1 MINREQQMIEQ
12 VSEEPSLIFKFIKD
26 GEFEVIEK
34 MVKENLVDVN
44 LVDSL
49 GNDVVTRLLKV
60 REYDLVITLMKKRNW
75 DVNHQNV
82 DGNTFGHILALD
94 NSISTV
100 SIVNQLIKKTKFL
113 PNIKN
118 KKGETILDRALNN
131 NYLCA
136 AFKILEDK
144 RFNNIDVSSFR
155 KLCNACINNV
165 YYGKYSKLNN
175 LDVIVESLEK
185 KELIPSMRELI
196 SRIIDHL
203 DEIKNALVKKNGFA
217 TLEQIIDSSIE
228 ATA

>member
-100 SIVNQLIKKTKFL
+100 SIVNQLIK
-113 PNIKN
+113 
-118 KKGETILDRALNN
+118 
-131 NYLCA
+131 
-136 AFKILEDK
+136 
-144 RFNNIDVSSFR
+144 
-155 KLCNACINNV
+155 
-165 YYGKYSKLNN
+165 
-175 LDVIVESLEK
+175 
-185 KELIPSMRELI
+185 
-196 SRIIDHL
+196 
-203 DEIKNALVKKNGFA
+203 
-217 TLEQIIDSSIE
+217 
-228 ATA
+228 

>member
-34 MVKENLVDVN
+34 MVKENLIDVN

-118 KKGETILDRALNN
+118 KK
-131 NYLCA
+131 
-136 AFKILEDK
+136 
-144 RFNNIDVSSFR
+144 V
-155 KLCNACINNV
+155 KLFLI
-165 YYGKYSKLNN
+165 
-175 LDVIVESLEK
+175 
-185 KELIPSMRELI
+185 ELLI
-196 SRIIDHL
+196 IIIYVQHL
-203 DEIKNALVKKNGFA
+203 KF
-217 TLEQIIDSSIE
+217 
-228 ATA
+228 

>member
-94 NSISTV
+94 NGGLNEPWNV
-100 SIVNQLIKKTKFL
+100 VPLR
-113 PNIKN
+113 
-118 KKGETILDRALNN
+118 KGYNTSKRNNENTLNW
-131 NYLCA
+131 YMEQEYFSEERLQ
-136 AFKILEDK
+136 
-144 RFNNIDVSSFR
+144 
-155 KLCNACINNV
+155 
-165 YYGKYSKLNN
+165 
-175 LDVIVESLEK
+175 
-185 KELIPSMRELI
+185 
-196 SRIIDHL
+196 RII
-203 DEIKNALVKKNGFA
+203 EWQVYAYEKWGGEEFGELVFI
-217 TLEQIIDSSIE
+217 TDLFEE
-228 ATA
+228 EE

>member
-75 DVNHQNV
+75 NVNHQNV

-100 SIVNQLIKKTKFL
+100 VIVNQLIMKTKFL

-144 RFNNIDVSSFR
+144 RFNSIDVFSF
-155 KLCNACINNV
+155 KNLINASINNT

-175 LDVIVESLEK
+175 LEIIVDNLEK
-185 KELIPSMRELI
+185 KELNSTMTDLI
-196 SRIIDHL
+196 NNICDNMDSIKNDILNNNSRILNNLINSHL
-203 DEIKNALVKKNGFA
+203 D
-217 TLEQIIDSSIE
+217 
-228 ATA
+228 

>member
-118 KKGETILDRALNN
+118 KKGETILVRPHNN

-144 RFNNIDVSSFR
+144 RFNSIDVFSF
-155 KLCNACINNV
+155 KNLINASINNT

-175 LDVIVESLEK
+175 LEIIVDNLEK
-185 KELIPSMRELI
+185 KELNSTMTDLI
-196 SRIIDHL
+196 NNICDNMDSIKNDILNNNSRILNNLINSHL
-203 DEIKNALVKKNGFA
+203 D
-217 TLEQIIDSSIE
+217 
-228 ATA
+228 

>member
-118 KKGETILDRALNN
+118 KKVEELFFRASVPSTIS
-131 NYLCA
+131 
-136 AFKILEDK
+136 ILS
-144 RFNNIDVSSFR
+144 SSF
-155 KLCNACINNV
+155 N
-165 YYGKYSKLNN
+165 S
-175 LDVIVESLEK
+175 
-185 KELIPSMRELI
+185 PSNFIFL
-196 SRIIDHL
+196 
-203 DEIKNALVKKNGFA
+203 F
-217 TLEQIIDSSIE
+217 SSS
-228 ATA
+228 

>member
-34 MVKENLVDVN
+34 MVEENLIDVN

-100 SIVNQLIKKTKFL
+100 SIVNQLIKKTKL
-113 PNIKN
+113 LHNIKN
-118 KKGETILDRALNN
+118 KKGETILDRALNY

-144 RFNNIDVSSFR
+144 RFNSIDVFSF
-155 KLCNACINNV
+155 KNLINASINNT

-175 LDVIVESLEK
+175 LEIIVDNLEK
-185 KELIPSMRELI
+185 KELNSTMTDLI
-196 SRIIDHL
+196 NNICDNMDSIKNDILNNNSRILNNLINSHL
-203 DEIKNALVKKNGFA
+203 D
-217 TLEQIIDSSIE
+217 
-228 ATA
+228 

>member
-12 VSEEPSLIFKFIKD
+12 VSEEPSLIFKFIKE

-34 MVKENLVDVN
+34 MVEENLVDVN

-113 PNIKN
+113 CNIKN

-144 RFNNIDVSSFR
+144 RFNSIDVFSF
-155 KLCNACINNV
+155 KNLINASINNT

-175 LDVIVESLEK
+175 LEIIVDNLEK
-185 KELIPSMRELI
+185 KELNSTMTDLI
-196 SRIIDHL
+196 NNICDNMDSIKNDILNNNSRILNNLINSHL
-203 DEIKNALVKKNGFA
+203 D
-217 TLEQIIDSSIE
+217 
-228 ATA
+228 

>member
-1 MINREQQMIEQ
+1 MFNSEQQIFMAC
-12 VSEEPSLIFKFIKD
+12 SEEPSLIF
-26 GEFEVIEK
+26 
-34 MVKENLVDVN
+34 NLVKRGCYEMVEE
-44 LVDSL
+44 LVDTNKVNVNVCDNM
-49 GNDVVTRLLKV
+49 GNDLVTRMLKAQQ
-60 REYDLVITLMKKRNW
+60 YDLVLKFMKKRNW

-144 RFNNIDVSSFR
+144 RFNSIDVFSF
-155 KLCNACINNV
+155 KNLINASINNT

-175 LDVIVESLEK
+175 LEIIVDNLEK
-185 KELIPSMRELI
+185 KELNSTMTDLI
-196 SRIIDHL
+196 NNICDNMDTIKNDILNNNSRILNNLINSHL
-203 DEIKNALVKKNGFA
+203 D
-217 TLEQIIDSSIE
+217 
-228 ATA
+228 